1 MTTIVHHFINGQGV
15 AGKNNHLSPL
25 YNPATGAVAGQV
37 AFASTTEIE
46 EAIKSAKNA
55 FRAWSLTPSI
65 KRARVLFKFKELL
78 EQNIEKLAELVTK
91 EHGKLLEDAKGSILR
106 GIELV
111 EFMCGI
117 PNLLKGSYS
126 ENVGT
131 DVDSYTVRQPLGVC
145 VGITPFNFPVM
156 VPIWL
161 MIPAI
166 ACGNTFILKPSEKDP
181 SAPLFLAELL
191 HQAGLPAGVLNV
203 IHGDK
208 TAVDLLI
215 KHPDVVA
222 VNAIGSTPVAE
233 YIYKTAVMH
242 GKRAQT
248 FGGAKNH
255 GVVMPDA
262 EIDRVVEAVLGAA
275 YGSAGE
281 RCMAL
286 PVVVAVGDKVADALV
301 KPLKKR
307 VEALKIGPGHMSGMD
322 MGPLVTR
329 EHLERV
335 KSYVDLGVK
344 EGANLI
350 VDGRG
355 LKVSGYENGFFMG
368 GCLFDHVTSEMRIYR
383 EEVFG
388 PVLCVVR
395 VKDFES
401 ALRLVNEHEYGN
413 GTAIFTQDGN
423 IARRFTHEVQ
433 VGMVG
438 VNVPI
443 PVPVA
448 YHSFGGWKHSVFGDV
463 GLHAEQGVQFYTKLK
478 TVTERWFAGEK
489 SEAHYFMPS

>member
-1 MTTIVHHFINGQGV
+1 
-15 AGKNNHLSPL
+15 
-25 YNPATGAVAGQV
+25 
-37 AFASTTEIE
+37 
-46 EAIKSAKNA
+46 
-55 FRAWSLTPSI
+55 
-65 KRARVLFKFKELL
+65 
-78 EQNIEKLAELVTK
+78 
-91 EHGKLLEDAKGSILR
+91 
-106 GIELV
+106 
-111 EFMCGI
+111 
-117 PNLLKGSYS
+117 
-126 ENVGT
+126 
-131 DVDSYTVRQPLGVC
+131 

-203 IHGDK
+203 INGDK
-208 TAVDLLI
+208 TAVDILI
-215 KHPDVVA
+215 KHPDIVA
-222 VNAIGSTPVAE
+222 VNAIGSTPVVE
-233 YIYKTAVMH
+233 YIYKTAVNH

-262 EIDRVVEAVLGAA
+262 DIDRVVEAVLGAA

-286 PVVVAVGDKVADALV
+286 PVVVAVGDAVADALV
-301 KPLKKR
+301 KKLKKR
-307 VEALKIGPGHMSGMD
+307 VESLKIGPGHMPDMD

-329 EHLERV
+329 EHLDRV
-335 KSYVDLGVK
+335 TSYVDLGVK
-344 EGANLI
+344 EGADLI
-350 VDGRG
+350 IDGRSI
-355 LKVSGYENGFFMG
+355 KVPVYENGFFMG
-368 GCLFDHVTSEMRIYR
+368 GCLFDKVTSEMRIYR
-383 EEVFG
+383 EEIFG
-388 PVLCVVR
+388 PVLCIVR

-478 TVTERWFAGEK
+478 TVTERWFGGEK
-489 SEAHYFMPS
+489 SQAHYFMPS